1 VKQEGTSFT
10 GGRLPTPMDSDEPLP
25 DFKSPDGVA
34 CPGFSILLFELN
46 YSRCGLEG
54 IYEFQDFDRKNG
66 DL

>member
-1 VKQEGTSFT
+1 
-10 GGRLPTPMDSDEPLP
+10 MDSDEPLP